1 MPSPRSANQEPEL
14 SGEERLVGVR
24 AGARGGQITL
34 VKICYRPT
42 ICVGSLITLCIVLQ
56 EITAA
61 HGLYLSSTRKLQ
73 PLTSVSAAVGTT
85 TEDTAVTSAG
95 MYRQSIR
102 YEEHDS

>member
-1 MPSPRSANQEPEL
+1 MDYIYLPPEN
-14 SGEERLVGVR
+14 SV
-24 AGARGGQITL
+24 
-34 VKICYRPT
+34 
-42 ICVGSLITLCIVLQ
+42 
-56 EITAA
+56 
-61 HGLYLSSTRKLQ
+61 Q